1 MNLPNKL
8 TLLRI
13 VLIPVF
19 MGVLYTGWTHA
30 GTVALLIFIAASFTD
45 WLDGHIARKQGLVT
59 DFGKF
64 ADPLADKMLVA
75 AAMLWFVET
84 GVMPAWIVLLVICRE
99 FAVSGLRMVAGAK
112 GVVIAAG
119 QSGKVKTAA
128 TMICLCVLFLPVNGT
143 VVTLCNLVILL
154 TTLWSGIEYFVRNR
168 ALLANA

>member
-1 MNLPNKL
+1 M
-8 TLLRI
+8 
-13 VLIPVF
+13 
-19 MGVLYTGWTHA
+19 
-30 GTVALLIFIAASFTD
+30 
-45 WLDGHIARKQGLVT
+45 
-59 DFGKF
+59 
-64 ADPLADKMLVA
+64 
-75 AAMLWFVET
+75 
-84 GVMPAWIVLLVICRE
+84 LLVICRE